1 MILWGESA
9 FIASIVTALAGCG
22 IGFWGARIVREDSII
37 STLLELSGVFT
48 MLLMGIALLSL
59 VMAFVLDDFSLVMVV
74 ENSHTQTPLS
84 YKLVALWG
92 NHEGSM
98 ALWLFTLSLLTVAY
112 GLLSRSLP
120 NGLYCYT
127 IAFQHMIFLGFMCYT
142 LFFADP
148 FERTIFD
155 YGEGLDL
162 NPALQDPAMMFH
174 PPGLYLGF
182 VGASLLFSLT
192 LGGMMSNTLDV
203 RWINHVRIVALGVWA
218 LMIFGVASGSWWA
231 YYELGWGGWWF
242 WDPVENVALIPLLT
256 VTAFFHTLMIYA
268 KSGRFQAFT
277 LFLGWAAFAFV
288 LVGTFLV
295 RSGLLVS
302 VHSFAEDGSRRWV
315 LMSCCGFFVLLGL
328 GIQVFKKIEVFQGPL
343 TLPSPFDILSRAG
356 LLTIFSMIILL
367 TVGIIV
373 TGTLYPIGM
382 RLWNGQQLSVGSGFF
397 EILCIPLALL
407 TLLIGAP
414 SLMVKWNTL
423 RVPQVV
429 KMLQIPIIVFLSSTL
444 FLGYMESNA
453 GILNGAVF
461 CFVLFFMAA
470 TLLSYTR
477 KFNDLWVRDRAWDL
491 LFWRNVIARH
501 GKYLAH
507 FGFGIALLGMS
518 VDGLWKKEAL
528 FAVREGESALIGGYR
543 LTLGRLW
550 ETGDERVQEVFADVQ
565 LGERETGKV
574 IAILRPSRRVFSP
587 RQVMADETAL
597 YHHGLVD
604 FHLTMGDV
612 LPDHRHVFKLQYHPG
627 VYLIWL
633 GALIMILG
641 SAIIVTKPRIPK

>member
-9 FIASIVTALAGCG
+9 FIASFITALAGCG
-22 IGFWGARIVREDSII
+22 IGFCGALCAREDAIFSR
-37 STLLELSGVFT
+37 LLKLSSVFT
-48 MLLMGIALLSL
+48 ALFIGIALVSL
-59 VMAFVLDDFSLVMVV
+59 VMAFVFDDFRLVMVV
-74 ENSHTQTPLS
+74 ENSHTQTPLA

-98 ALWLFTLSLLTVAY
+98 ALWLFTLSLLTAGY
-112 GLLSRSLP
+112 SLLSRSLP
-120 NGLYCYT
+120 KGLYSYT
-127 IAFQHMIFLGFMCYT
+127 ISFQHMIFLAFMTYT

-148 FERTIFD
+148 FEHTLFE
-155 YGEGLDL
+155 YEQGLDL

-182 VGASLLFSLT
+182 VGASLLFSIT
-192 LGGMMSNTLDV
+192 LGGMMSNTLDS
-203 RWINHVRIVALGVWA
+203 RWITHVRFVALGVWA

-242 WDPVENVALIPLLT
+242 WDPVENVALIPLL
-256 VTAFFHTLMIYA
+256 VVSAFFHILMIYA

-277 LFLGWAAFAFV
+277 LFLGWGAFAFV
-288 LVGTFLV
+288 LLGTFLV

-328 GIQVFKKIEVFQGPL
+328 GIQTLKRIAVFQGPL
-343 TLPSPFDILSRAG
+343 NLPLRFTVLSRAG
-356 LLTIFSMIILL
+356 LLTIFSVIVLL
-367 TVGIIV
+367 AVGIIV
-373 TGTLYPIGM
+373 IGTLYPIGV
-382 RLWNGQQLSVGSGFF
+382 RIWNGQEVSVGAAFF
-397 EILCIPLALL
+397 EVLCIPLALL

-414 SLMVKWNTL
+414 SLMVKWSAL
-423 RVPQVV
+423 RLQQVAQ
-429 KMLQIPIIVFLSSTL
+429 MLQLPIIALLSSIL
-444 FLGYMESNA
+444 FLGYMDSNP
-453 GILNGAVF
+453 GILQGAIF
-461 CFVLFFMAA
+461 CLALFFITA
-470 TLLSYTR
+470 TILSYAR
-477 KFNDLWVRDRAWDL
+477 KFNDLFARDRSWDL
-491 LFWRNVIARH
+491 LFWRNVCARH

-507 FGFGIALLGMS
+507 LGFGVVLLGMS
-518 VDGLWKKEAL
+518 VDSLWKKEAL

-543 LTLGRLW
+543 LTLVRLH
-550 ETGDERVQEVFADVQ
+550 ETVDERVSEVIADVR
-565 LGERETGKV
+565 LGEVETGKGLTL
-574 IAILRPSRRVFSP
+574 LRPSRRVFSP

-627 VYLIWL
+627 VCLLWL

-641 SAIIVTKPRIPK
+641 SAIIVTKPRKPK